1 MVSRRLLR
9 IKILKALYGH
19 FKSGDKTINASEKEL
34 FISIEKTYDLY
45 HYMLQL
51 LVDVADYAQSR
62 IDIGKQKYL
71 PSPEEKNPNTKFVDN
86 QIIALLRK
94 NEQLRKRLHQNSL
107 SWSENPELIKKLYQ
121 NLLSKSYYKA
131 YMADP
136 KRSFMQDQSF
146 VVDFFLNEIEDFE
159 DLYQILEDQSIYWV
173 DDVEFELGMIIKT
186 VKKFTEDQPT
196 YASLMPLYKD
206 NADYEFTK
214 RLFRKATVNHL
225 EYRQIVDEYT
235 SNWDVERIAYM
246 DILIMIEAIAEMIE
260 FKEMPI
266 KISMN
271 EYIELSKLFST
282 PNSSTF
288 VNGVLDKVVKTLT
301 ESGVIVKEGLGLIE
315 SQVEVQEEE

>member
-34 FISIEKTYDLY
+34 FQSIEKTYDLY
-45 HYMLQL
+45 HYIMQL
-51 LVDVADYAQSR
+51 LVEVADYAQSR

-86 QIIALLRK
+86 IIIGQLRR
-94 NEQLRKRLHQNSL
+94 NEQLNKRLHQNSL
-107 SWSENPELIKKLYQ
+107 SWENNPELVKKLYM
-121 NLLSKSYYKA
+121 NMLSKPYYKV
-131 YMADP
+131 YMADSS
-136 KRSFMQDQSF
+136 RSFEQDQAF
-146 VVDFFLNEIEDFE
+146 ALEFFWNEIEDFE
-159 DLYQILEDQSIYWV
+159 DLYQILEDQSIYWI

-186 VKKFTEDQPT
+186 IKKFKEDQPS

-235 SNWDVERIAYM
+235 SNWDVDRIAYM

-271 EYIELSKLFST
+271 EFIELSKLFST

-288 VNGVLDKVVKTLT
+288 VNGVLDKVVKSLT
-301 ESGVIVKEGLGLIE
+301 EKGIIVKEGLGLVE
-315 SQVEVQEEE
+315 PEVQEEE

>member
-34 FISIEKTYDLY
+34 FQSIEKTYDLY
-45 HYMLQL
+45 HYIMQL
-51 LVDVADYAQSR
+51 LVEVADYAQSR

-86 QIIALLRK
+86 IIIGQLRR
-94 NEQLRKRLHQNSL
+94 NEQLNKRLHQNSL
-107 SWSENPELIKKLYQ
+107 SWENNPELVKKLYM
-121 NLLSKSYYKA
+121 NMLSKPYYKA
-131 YMADP
+131 YMADSS
-136 KRSFMQDQSF
+136 RSFEQDQAF
-146 VVDFFLNEIEDFE
+146 ALEFFWNEIEDFE
-159 DLYQILEDQSIYWV
+159 DLYQILEDQSIYWI

-186 VKKFTEDQPT
+186 IKKFKEDQPS

-235 SNWDVERIAYM
+235 SNWDVDRIAYM

-271 EYIELSKLFST
+271 EFIELSKLFST

-288 VNGVLDKVVKTLT
+288 VNGVLDKVVKSLT
-301 ESGVIVKEGLGLIE
+301 EKGIIVKEGLGL
-315 SQVEVQEEE
+315 VEPPVEAQEEE

>member
-34 FISIEKTYDLY
+34 FLSIEKTYDLY
-45 HYMLQL
+45 HYLLQL
-51 LVDVADYAQSR
+51 LVEVADYAQTR

-71 PSPEEKNPNTKFVDN
+71 PTPEEKNPNTKFVEN
-86 QIIALLRK
+86 QIVSILRN

-107 SWSENPELIKKLYQ
+107 SWEPHPELIKKLYS
-121 NLLSKSYYKA
+121 NLIASKYYKA
-131 YMADP
+131 YMSDKSRGFDKDMALA
-136 KRSFMQDQSF
+136 
-146 VVDFFLNEIEDFE
+146 VDFFLNELEDFE
-159 DLYQILEDQSIYWV
+159 DLYQILEEQSIYWL
-173 DDVEFELGMIIKT
+173 DDIEFEIGMAIKT
-186 VKKFTEDQPT
+186 VKRFKDGQPT

-206 NADYEFTK
+206 EADYDFTK

-225 EYRQIVDEYT
+225 EYRKIVDEFT

-246 DILIMIEAIAEMIE
+246 DILIMIEAIAEMVD
-260 FKEMPI
+260 FKEIPI

-271 EYIELSKLFST
+271 EYIELSKFFST

-288 VNGVLDKVVKTLT
+288 VNGVLDKVVKSLSD
-301 ESGVIVKEGLGLIE
+301 SGVIRKEGMGLVDPQILL
-315 SQVEVQEEE
+315 QEEE